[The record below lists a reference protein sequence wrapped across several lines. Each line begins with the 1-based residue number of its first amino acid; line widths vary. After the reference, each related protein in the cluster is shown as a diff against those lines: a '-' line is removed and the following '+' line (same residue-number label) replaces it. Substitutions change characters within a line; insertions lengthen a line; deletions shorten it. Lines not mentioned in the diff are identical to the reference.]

1 MSGQNVEKWQQV
13 ADLIAQLGL
22 MGADQPTTAAQVN
35 RMTTQQLLQDPVRAA
50 IYRRGWD
57 DRTADIQRTLQY
69 QPRSTRLPPTTS
81 ARPPTI
87 SARPPTAPA
96 RTPQTAGRWSS
107 RPPAPR
113 PPRLSAPRPRQP
125 RPAAPTA
132 AEVAAVRV
140 PNPVTI
146 QEPAP
151 VPGPS
156 GAPVISTVKER
167 TEAQLER
174 NRKKFR
180 KLKEKMKARGDVASQ
195 QHRLAKH
202 PRPESD
208 PEAPSQPPPEPST
221 STAMEVDIPATEG
234 ETPEEPVAT
243 TSQAQPSQV
252 TRPEAPSEDDWLAAS
267 GLLLDGLPEMEDD
280 KPFCTPIGSPNQS

>member
-1 MSGQNVEKWQQV
+1 MSGQNGEKWQQV
-13 ADLIAQLGL
+13 ADLIARLGL
-22 MGADQPTTAAQVN
+22 MGANQPTTAAQVN

-69 QPRSTRLPPTTS
+69 QPRSTRLPPTTL
-81 ARPPTI
+81 
-87 SARPPTAPA
+87 ARPPTAPA
-96 RTPQTAGRWSS
+96 RTPQTAGQRSS
-107 RPPAPR
+107 QPPAPR
-113 PPRLSAPRPRQP
+113 PPRLSVP

-132 AEVAAVRV
+132 VEVVAVRV
-140 PNPVTI
+140 HSPVTI

-180 KLKEKMKARGDVASQ
+180 KLREKMKARGDAASQ

-202 PRPESD
+202 PRPESN
-208 PEAPSQPPPEPST
+208 PESASQPAPEPST

-243 TSQAQPSQV
+243 TSQTQLSQAA
-252 TRPEAPSEDDWLAAS
+252 RREAPS
-267 GLLLDGLPEMEDD
+267 
-280 KPFCTPIGSPNQS
+280 